1 VIALGFKLEDDQT
14 TVCKPINPIKF
25 AMKVNLSKSVN
36 SLIWLEPKVPVLD
49 SYIIKELIGPFLFG
63 VGLFSSLGVTVGA
76 MFELVRKVAESG
88 LSLPIAAQVFLLKM
102 PEFVVL
108 AFPMSI
114 VLATLMVYSRMSS
127 DSEIV
132 ALRSCGV
139 SIYRLA
145 IPAFVLSL
153 VVTGMTFAFNEVIVP
168 AANYRASLT
177 LDIALNQEKLPFREN
192 NIFYPEFGKIQPP
205 NGKAY
210 TTLTRLFYA
219 ENFDG
224 KFMKG
229 VTIVDRSQYGIEQ
242 IVSSTSASWNSAEST
257 WNLYDGTVYLVSP
270 DGSYREIVKFGH
282 KELKLPRTPIDLA
295 QRGRGYSE
303 MNLVQAYEYLELMRL
318 SGDYEKVIKTE
329 VRIQQKYALPFV
341 CVVFALI
348 GAALGSRPQRTGKAT
363 SFGISV
369 MIIFSYYLLGFIAG
383 AMGQKGILTPM
394 LAGWLPNI
402 LGLGVAMFLLMR
414 TSR

>member
-1 VIALGFKLEDDQT
+1 MRVH
-14 TVCKPINPIKF
+14 
-25 AMKVNLSKSVN
+25 LSKSVN
-36 SLIWLEPKVPVLD
+36 SLTWLEPRIPVMD

-88 LSLPIAAQVFLLKM
+88 LSMAIAAEVFLLKM
-102 PEFVVL
+102 PEFIVL

-114 VLATLMVYSRMSS
+114 ILATLMVYSRMSS

-139 SIYRLA
+139 SVYRLA
-145 IPAFVLSL
+145 IPALLLSI

-168 AANYRASLT
+168 AANYQASVT
-177 LDIALNQEKLPFREN
+177 LEKALDAEKLPFREK
-192 NIFYPEFGKIQPP
+192 NIFYPEFGKIKPP
-205 NGKAY
+205 NGKEY

-229 VTIVDRSQYGIEQ
+229 VTIVDRSQYGVEQ
-242 IVSSTSASWNSAEST
+242 IVSSNSASWNPAEST

-282 KELKLPRTPIDLA
+282 KQLQLPRTPIDLA

-318 SGDYEKVIKTE
+318 SGNYEKVVKTQ

-341 CVVFALI
+341 CVVFGLM
-348 GAALGSRPQRTGKAT
+348 GAALGTRPQRTGKAT

-369 MIIFSYYLLGFIAG
+369 IIIFSYYLLGFITG
-383 AMGQKGILTPM
+383 AMGQKGILTPL
-394 LAGWLPNI
+394 LAGWLPNMF
-402 LGLGVAMFLLMR
+402 GLGIAIFLLMR
-414 TSR
+414 ASR

>member
-1 VIALGFKLEDDQT
+1 
-14 TVCKPINPIKF
+14 
-25 AMKVNLSKSVN
+25 MKVNLSKSVN

-102 PEFVVL
+102 PEFIVL

-145 IPAFVLSL
+145 IPALVLSL

-177 LDIALNQEKLPFREN
+177 LDIALNQEKLPFRES
-192 NIFYPEFGKIQPP
+192 NIFYPEFGKIKPP

-318 SGDYEKVIKTE
+318 SGDYQKVIKTE